1 MQFWNEL
8 EGRVIH
14 GRHPLTR
21 LVRSEG
27 RTAWFESEAGDPAGT
42 PATISLI
49 EALTD
54 ADEVTERLQGAQSL
68 QQPNLVRIEKV
79 GQVTLD
85 DTLFVYAVMGHIE
98 QSLADV
104 LQGQSLSADEGR
116 EVAEALVAA
125 LTAIHQKG
133 WSHGH
138 VEADSVLATETAV
151 QLRSDCLQ
159 LNPAAQADDVAGI
172 GVTLFHAFTQRKALT
187 ATDAQVNRIPAPFA
201 EIVRNTFARRWTLA
215 QVANAL
221 KPAPA
226 VAPAAAAPIPAP
238 VAAPPAPA
246 TPARPTLPPMRAPEP
261 KPPVAPAPAP
271 VTAARLEPLP
281 PQAEK
286 FVPEPEARPVAAAG
300 QRRPFLLYGVIAA
313 VVLAVILFFLF
324 RPHTTTEPAQQAAA
338 PAPATPSVPAP
349 VPAAPA
355 PSVKPSPVSKPS
367 AAAKSSAAKPSPAA
381 TQVPAG
387 NERSIWRVIAYTYR
401 YEKPAQEM
409 VDKLKAE
416 HPNLDVAVFSP
427 GGKTTVYLI
436 SLGGAMTREEAL
448 KMRDK
453 AASMG
458 LPPDTFV
465 QNFRE

>member
-14 GRHPLTR
+14 GRHPLSR
-21 LVRSEG
+21 LIRSEG
-27 RTAWFESEAGDPAGT
+27 RTAWFESEAGDPTGT

-68 QQPNLVRIEKV
+68 LQPNLVRIEKV

-85 DTLFVYAVMGHIE
+85 DTLFVYAVMDHIE

-159 LNPAAQADDVAGI
+159 LNPSAQADDVAGI
-172 GVTLFHAFTQRKALT
+172 GVTLFHAFTQRKAVT

-226 VAPAAAAPIPAP
+226 VAPAVAAVP
-238 VAAPPAPA
+238 VAAPVVSPPAPP
-246 TPARPTLPPMRAPEP
+246 TPPAPPPVRAPEP
-261 KPPVAPAPAP
+261 KPPAAP
-271 VTAARLEPLP
+271 VTTTRLEPLP
-281 PQAEK
+281 PEAEK
-286 FVPEPEARPVAAAG
+286 FEPEQEAWPAAAAG
-300 QRRPFLLYGVIAA
+300 KRKPFLLYGVIAA
-313 VVLAVILFFLF
+313 VVLAVLAFLLF
-324 RPHTTTEPAQQAAA
+324 RPHTATEPAEKAPVAATP
-338 PAPATPSVPAP
+338 PAPAN

-355 PSVKPSPVSKPS
+355 PAAKPPASKPS
-367 AAAKSSAAKPSPAA
+367 AIAKSSIAKPAPVAVKPA
-381 TQVPAG
+381 TAG
-387 NERSIWRVIAYTYR
+387 NSRTIWRVIAYTYR

-409 VDKLKAE
+409 VDKLKSE
-416 HPNLDVAVFSP
+416 HPSLSVAVFSP

-436 SLGGAMTREEAL
+436 SLGGAMTHEEAL
-448 KMRDK
+448 KMRDR

-458 LPPDTFV
+458 LPADTFV
-465 QNFRE
+465 QNFSE

>member
-27 RTAWFESEAGDPAGT
+27 RTAWFESEAGDPAGS

-54 ADEVTERLQGAQSL
+54 ADEVTERLQAAQSL
-68 QQPNLVRIEKV
+68 DQPNLVSISKV

-85 DTLFVYAVMGHIE
+85 DTLFVYAVMDHIE

-116 EVAEALVAA
+116 EVAESLVAA

-138 VEADSVLATETAV
+138 VEAASVLATETAV

-159 LNPAAQADDVAGI
+159 LNPAGQAEDVAGI

-221 KPAPA
+221 KPAPPVVPPIAPAPA
-226 VAPAAAAPIPAP
+226 VAQ
-238 VAAPPAPA
+238 VATPPAPP
-246 TPARPTLPPMRAPEP
+246 TPPPVRAPEP
-261 KPPVAPAPAP
+261 KPVAPPVAPAPAP
-271 VTAARLEPLP
+271 VPAARLEPLP

-286 FVPEPEARPVAAAG
+286 FEPEPQAKPVAATP
-300 QRRPFLLYGVIAA
+300 QRKPFLLYGAIAV
-313 VVLAVILFFLF
+313 VVLALLAFFLW
-324 RPHTTTEPAQQAAA
+324 PHTATEPAQQAAA
-338 PAPATPSVPAP
+338 PTPTAPSTTAP
-349 VPAAPA
+349 VPPAPA
-355 PSVKPSPVSKPS
+355 PTAKPTATKPS
-367 AAAKSSAAKPSPAA
+367 AAAKSSAARPAPASA
-381 TQVPAG
+381 TPAPAG
-387 NERSIWRVIAYTYR
+387 NGRSIWRVIAYTYR

-409 VDKLKAE
+409 VDKLKAQ
-416 HPNLDVAVFSP
+416 HPNLDVAVFTP
-427 GGKTTVYLI
+427 AGRTTLYLI
-436 SLGGAMTREEAL
+436 SLGGAMTHEEAL
-448 KMRDK
+448 KMKDK

-458 LPPDTFV
+458 LPADTFV
-465 QNFRE
+465 QNFSE

>member
-8 EGRVIH
+8 EGREIH
-14 GRHPLTR
+14 GRHPLIR

-27 RTAWFESEAGDPAGT
+27 RTAWFESSAGDPAGT
-42 PATISLI
+42 PATVSLI

-54 ADEVTERLQGAQSL
+54 ADEVTERLQAAESL
-68 QQPNLVRIEKV
+68 QQPNLVRISKV

-85 DTLFVYAVMGHIE
+85 DTLFVYAVMDHIE

-104 LQGQSLSADEGR
+104 LQGQSLTADEGR

-138 VEADSVLATETAV
+138 VEAASVLATETAV

-159 LNPAAQADDVAGI
+159 LSPAAQADDVAGI

-226 VAPAAAAPIPAP
+226 VVPPVVAAAVVPPPAAPKPQPARAPEPPKPPIPAAP
-238 VAAPPAPA
+238 VAAPI
-246 TPARPTLPPMRAPEP
+246 PP
-261 KPPVAPAPAP
+261 
-271 VTAARLEPLP
+271 ARLEPLP

-286 FVPEPEARPVAAAG
+286 FEPPPSPVAPAE
-300 QRRPFLLYGVIAA
+300 QRKPFLLYGAIAL
-313 VVLAVILFFLF
+313 VVLAVLAFFLF
-324 RPHTTTEPAQQAAA
+324 RPHPATEPAQQASA
-338 PAPATPSVPAP
+338 PAPAAAP

-355 PSVKPSPVSKPS
+355 PAVKPSASKPS
-367 AAAKSSAAKPSPAA
+367 AAARSSAVPKPSAAAVTPAS
-381 TQVPAG
+381 AG
-387 NERSIWRVIAYTYR
+387 SGRSVWRVIAYTYR

-409 VDKLKAE
+409 VDKLKE
-416 HPNLDVAVFSP
+416 QHPNLDVAVFSP
-427 GGKTTVYLI
+427 KGKTSVYLI
-436 SLGGAMTREEAL
+436 SLGGAMTHPDAI

-458 LPPDTFV
+458 LPADTFV
-465 QNFRE
+465 QNFSE

>member
-8 EGRVIH
+8 EGREIH
-14 GRHPLTR
+14 GRHPLIR

-27 RTAWFESEAGDPAGT
+27 RTAWFESSAGDPAGT

-54 ADEVTERLQGAQSL
+54 ADEVTERLQAAESL
-68 QQPNLVRIEKV
+68 QQPNLVRISKV

-85 DTLFVYAVMGHIE
+85 DTLFVYAVMDHIE

-138 VEADSVLATETAV
+138 VEAASVLATETAV

-159 LNPAAQADDVAGI
+159 LSPAAQADDVAGI

-226 VAPAAAAPIPAP
+226 VAPPVVAP
-238 VAAPPAPA
+238 VAAPVVPPPAPPK
-246 TPARPTLPPMRAPEP
+246 PAPPRAPEP
-261 KPPVAPAPAP
+261 KPSTPPPVAPMAAP
-271 VTAARLEPLP
+271 VTKARLEPLP

-286 FVPEPEARPVAAAG
+286 FEPAPRPVAAAE
-300 QRRPFLLYGVIAA
+300 QRKPLLLYGAIAL
-313 VVLAVILFFLF
+313 VVLAVLAFFLF
-324 RPHTTTEPAQQAAA
+324 RPHTATEPAQQASAPEPAA
-338 PAPATPSVPAP
+338 TSVAAP
-349 VPAAPA
+349 VPAAAPA
-355 PSVKPSPVSKPS
+355 VKPSASKPSPAARSSAMPKPS
-367 AAAKSSAAKPSPAA
+367 AAAVTPAS
-381 TQVPAG
+381 TG
-387 NERSIWRVIAYTYR
+387 SGRSIWRVIAYTYR

-409 VDKLKAE
+409 VDKLKGQ

-427 GGKTTVYLI
+427 KGKTSVYLI
-436 SLGGAMTREEAL
+436 SLGGAMSHQDAL

-458 LPPDTFV
+458 LPADTFV
-465 QNFRE
+465 QNFSE

>member
-54 ADEVTERLQGAQSL
+54 ADEVTERLQAAQSL
-68 QQPNLVRIEKV
+68 QQPNLVSISKV

-85 DTLFVYAVMGHIE
+85 DTLFVYAVMDHIE

-104 LQGQSLSADEGR
+104 LQGQALSADEGR
-116 EVAEALVAA
+116 EVAESLVAA

-138 VEADSVLATETAV
+138 VEAASVLATETAV

-221 KPAPA
+221 KPAPIA
-226 VAPAAAAPIPAP
+226 PPVAAPAAAP
-238 VAAPPAPA
+238 VVTPQAPPTSPPA
-246 TPARPTLPPMRAPEP
+246 RAPEP
-261 KPPVAPAPAP
+261 RPVPPPVAPAPAP
-271 VTAARLEPLP
+271 AARLEPLP

-286 FVPEPEARPVAAAG
+286 FESGPEAEPTAAA
-300 QRRPFLLYGVIAA
+300 QRKPFLLYSAISL
-313 VVLAVILFFLF
+313 VVLAVLGFFLF
-324 RPHTTTEPAQQAAA
+324 RPHTATEPAQQAAA
-338 PAPATPSVPAP
+338 PAPTTPSTPATVP
-349 VPAAPA
+349 VAPA
-355 PSVKPSPVSKPS
+355 PTAKPSAVTKPSPV
-367 AAAKSSAAKPSPAA
+367 AKSSVARPTPVA
-381 TQVPAG
+381 TAQPTPG
-387 NERSIWRVIAYTYR
+387 NGRSIWRVIAYTYR

-409 VDKLKAE
+409 VDKLKAQ

-427 GGKTTVYLI
+427 AGKTTVYLI
-436 SLGGAMTREEAL
+436 SLGGAMTHEEAL
-448 KMRDK
+448 KMKDK

-465 QNFRE
+465 QNFSE